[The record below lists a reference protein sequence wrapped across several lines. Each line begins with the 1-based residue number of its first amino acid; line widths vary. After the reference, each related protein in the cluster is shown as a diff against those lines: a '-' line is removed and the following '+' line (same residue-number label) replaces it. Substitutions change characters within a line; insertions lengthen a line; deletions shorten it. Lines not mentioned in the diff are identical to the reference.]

1 MWFLFT
7 TGHHQYPVIA
17 NMPLQRLKYGW
28 TEISGDFYVPNGMF
42 MTHFKK
48 QNNDYVFDF
57 LTRRNGHL
65 TKRLKAGHVNDLKI

>member
-1 MWFLFT
+1 
-7 TGHHQYPVIA
+7 
-17 NMPLQRLKYGW
+17 
-28 TEISGDFYVPNGMF
+28 MF

-65 TKRLKAGHVNDLKI
+65 TKRLKVGHVNDLKI

>member
-1 MWFLFT
+1 MD
-7 TGHHQYPVIA
+7 
-17 NMPLQRLKYGW
+17 RD
-28 TEISGDFYVPNGMF
+28 GDFHVPNGMF

-65 TKRLKAGHVNDLKI
+65 AKRLKAGHVNDLKI